1 MFIVFEGIDGTGKST
16 LARMLANHLRDKS
29 RRVFLTEEP
38 TNSWLGKAVRRGIEE
53 EKNPFTQAFLF
64 FADRAEHVNVIRKHL
79 EKKEDVIC
87 DRYVYS
93 TYAYQSAQLETRM
106 SLSRALSWLEKLYE
120 PIGLKPDMVFL
131 LITAPE
137 LGLRRIG
144 SREKKEKFEREEFLK
159 RVQEIYL
166 SLAEKYDFTVV
177 DSNRSL
183 NEVYGEIVKLIDK
196 QLEEKEK

>member
-79 EKKEDVIC
+79 EKEEDVIC

>member
-1 MFIVFEGIDGTGKST
+1 MFIVVEGIDGTGKST
-16 LARMLANHLRDKS
+16 LARMLGNYLRD
-29 RRVFLTEEP
+29 RGCRVFLTEEP
-38 TNSWLGKAVRRGIEE
+38 TDSWLGKAVRQGIEE

-64 FADRAEHVNVIRKHL
+64 FADRAEHVNLIKKHL
-79 EKKEDVIC
+79 EIGEDVIC

-93 TYAYQSAQLETRM
+93 TYAYQGAQLETQM
-106 SLSRALSWLEKLYE
+106 SLPRALSWLEKLYE

-131 LITAPE
+131 LTVEPE
-137 LGLRRIG
+137 RGLRRIG

-166 SLAEKYDFTVV
+166 LLAKKYDFAVV